1 MPFICFSFFHLLS
14 VSPVLFF
21 PSLRVCFGDIYLGYF
36 SLFSLVCCL
45 IFVSIALLPPLRS
58 SCYCLLLLL
67 LLSSFTIIISI
78 TDYLFFFV
86 FSYCSAFF
94 WQLFWVAICRFISEV
109 FFLDSIRGKGTTIA
123 TTSKTIITIATAAS
137 SCSLSLS
144 LYFITGPLLSKLLL
158 LERLVCRLFFS
169 IFSFL
174 HPFFFRA
181 TFSFF
186 SRFYYYYLTLPELKY
201 KAIGC
206 NRYRYLST
214 YLYL

>member
-78 TDYLFFFV
+78 TDYLFFLFFRIALPSSDSSFGLRFV
-86 FSYCSAFF
+86 V
-94 WQLFWVAICRFISEV
+94 LFQRF
-109 FFLDSIRGKGTTIA
+109 FFLDSIRRKGTTIA

-174 HPFFFRA
+174 HPFFFQSYV
-181 TFSFF
+181 FLFF
-186 SRFYYYYLTLPELKY
+186 AFLLL
-201 KAIGC
+201 
-206 NRYRYLST
+206 LFDST
-214 YLYL
+214 GTEI